1 MQAHKFL
8 LAITTI
14 FLAGQISAQVADPK
28 ANTST
33 KSEAAVES
41 EASTTSSNAQKA
53 AADAVSDALSKET
66 LFINSKT
73 AFTLEAKD
81 DSSTVDYI
89 EWKTKAGDYRRFTA
103 PIRLAEEGVTEIQY
117 RSVDKVGN
125 VEAPKILNVTVDN
138 TAPKVTLQPAEP
150 FFVLNGVPFTS
161 KNNSYTVIAEDKVGV
176 QAVQYAINNDAAKSY
191 TDPIKLETAGANTIK
206 YSASDKAGNSSPE
219 ASVVIT
225 IDDVKPTVEIV
236 PSLPLVDI
244 SGKPYAKRGNV
255 FHVNAVDK
263 ESGLKKVLV
272 KLDAEAEFRPYVEGI
287 VVETQGEHKIQA
299 KAIDNVGNESATVE
313 VSFFVDLTPPSSVIQ
328 KTTATEAPAATPAA
342 TTPEK

>member
-33 KSEAAVES
+33 KSEAVES
-41 EASTTSSNAQKA
+41 EASTTAEKVVT
-53 AADAVSDALSKET
+53 DAVAEALAKET

-103 PIRLAEEGVTEIQY
+103 PIRLSEEGVTEIQY

-161 KNNSYTVIAEDKVGV
+161 KNNSYTVVAEDKVGV
-176 QAVQYAINNDAAKSY
+176 QAVQYAINSEAAKPYS
-191 TDPIKLETAGANTIK
+191 DPIKLEATGANTIK
-206 YSASDKAGNSSPE
+206 YSATDKAGNSSPE
-219 ASVVIT
+219 SSVVIT

-244 SGKPYAKRGNV
+244 AGKPYAKRGNV
-255 FHVNAVDK
+255 FHVNAIDK

-287 VVETQGEHKIQA
+287 TVETQGEHKIQA

-328 KTTATEAPAATPAA
+328 KTTATETPAA